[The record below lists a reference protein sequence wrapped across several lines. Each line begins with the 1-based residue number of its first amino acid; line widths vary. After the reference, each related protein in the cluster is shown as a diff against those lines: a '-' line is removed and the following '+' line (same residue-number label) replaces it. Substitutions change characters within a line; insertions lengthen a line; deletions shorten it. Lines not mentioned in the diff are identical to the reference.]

1 MKEAAVGS
9 CEDSTW
15 VHVSEAAG
23 VAEEGTMS
31 KGESD
36 RETEVSRVSSPVR
49 NSDFIFRRMGS
60 HHKA

>member
-23 VAEEGTMS
+23 VAEQGTMS

-36 RETEVSRVSSPVR
+36 RETEVSRVSRPGKEFRFYFQR
-49 NSDFIFRRMGS
+49 NGKPS
-60 HHKA
+60 